1 MGMTSWL
8 GPFSGFVFVG
18 LENFAEHSPVT
29 RKESSIQQIDWGTGM
44 GTAVWSRDCSSLPSP
59 PGCPGPSPHRWT
71 SYLLAVW
78 FCLRP
83 WASSPLWHCQVPA
96 LPTRPHFH
104 PIALLHLRVRTRLI
118 PASLFLACLSFF
130 LPLDWHGH
138 LSMPTAWSSV
148 SPTFDFMGA
157 VLGPVILGM

>member
-8 GPFSGFVFVG
+8 GPFSEFAFVG

-44 GTAVWSRDCSSLPSP
+44 GTAVWCRDCSSLPSP
-59 PGCPGPSPHRWT
+59 PGCPGPSPHWLT
-71 SYLLAVW
+71 SYLLAVG

-104 PIALLHLRVRTRLI
+104 SIALFHLRVRTGLI
-118 PASLFLACLSFF
+118 PASLFLACLSFWTGTVTF
-130 LPLDWHGH
+130 LCPQPEVQF
-138 LSMPTAWSSV
+138 LS
-148 SPTFDFMGA
+148 TFDFMGA